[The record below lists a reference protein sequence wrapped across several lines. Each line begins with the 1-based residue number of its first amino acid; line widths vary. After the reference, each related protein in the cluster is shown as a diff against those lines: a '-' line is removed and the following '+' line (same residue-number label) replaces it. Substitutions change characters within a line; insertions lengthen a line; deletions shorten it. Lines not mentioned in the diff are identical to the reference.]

1 VMPLTVVKTRIEAG
15 DRTLGGTFTT
25 MRAIYKA
32 DTLRGLYRGV
42 LPTVLRDAPASGVY
56 LTLYSKILDAVL
68 AVPGVEQAPRFLVNF
83 SSGIAAGAIAT
94 ALTNPPDVVR
104 TRMQLQEGPMRRG
117 PGKRIGGGAD
127 LTAWE
132 VARDIVR
139 RNGVAALFTRG
150 LAPRVIK
157 KSLQVRPGAIRAARA
172 RGAGCARPAA
182 ALRAAAVLRRACL

>member
-1 VMPLTVVKTRIEAG
+1 
-15 DRTLGGTFTT
+15 
-25 MRAIYKA
+25 
-32 DTLRGLYRGV
+32 
-42 LPTVLRDAPASGVY
+42 
-56 LTLYSKILDAVL
+56 
-68 AVPGVEQAPRFLVNF
+68 
-83 SSGIAAGAIAT
+83 
-94 ALTNPPDVVR
+94 
-104 TRMQLQEGPMRRG
+104 MRRG